1 MKKFTL
7 QCLLFTFLMLSACVA
22 GTSTFLATNDL
33 AGTLTVTFCATNSA
47 GQFTFYSLTNLPTG
61 TSNTLT
67 TASNVVGVAVVNQVM
82 GVARVDTFGSLANT
96 NGANCSYLVTN
107 GVSTYYILA
116 GSGSVGGISAGS
128 GYTGTPGTIPS
139 GNGNTNAPTSQIGA
153 QTFFVQTDTNGRVIF
168 PSNFQGSTNNT
179 GLTTQQAATLA
190 IAETNSYG
198 TISFLRF
205 CGTNTPM
212 PTLKASDGYNAHGW
226 YDQSTNLR
234 AAIAYVSTNSV
245 NIRNLY
251 LPQGIYRIVAT
262 NLLIPSNVVLRGDGV
277 FHWGIYNYS
286 DGLQLA
292 YTMLWFDGT
301 NSTGVEFNNDG
312 GDSWNGIYNIQIQG
326 GLNPIATMDTLYRTS
341 FTNFGLI
348 GLQVYNTNWTWAG
361 VFEAK
366 HVAVN
371 GFRVGINNDAGQ
383 AQFNFCQ
390 YAMNGVGFAEV
401 GNPGD
406 YYYLTNTAY
415 CMAHPDYGTLYTN
428 YLSVIQP
435 HGPYGFGFADDAQNI
450 NCGGGIRIDGVAY
463 YLTSARARHIQSDTT
478 YMAYRIAFLSDGYYS
493 FDDCYWE
500 EYGNYN
506 PLTTNAVVLL
516 GNPNVTIRNTDFVP
530 PTVNDSGV
538 SNTNT
543 CFVDLSQAGIATL
556 TLDDCGN
563 KAPQFLAKVNPLLQQ
578 PVNLKGS
585 TAGLLWFQDTT
596 TPARSHA
603 DLVTAESAYNG
614 HFWQINDE
622 EQYPPPSVT
631 TNLSANNY
639 YEPYGRIIMQRS
651 TPDYFSAVVRTNS
664 IGAGVG
670 SESTQL
676 PYSAGSYYW
685 IRFLQSDQSPP
696 IQVANNIWEIPAN
709 YTVAQLTVKSNL
721 FGNIAGATNLPLT
734 GLQAG
739 AATNSQILTFN
750 GTSWAPSNAP
760 ASLGGGSTPV
770 YLSYLTNSFLVVS
783 NFVGGGGMTNSGLS
797 ITFPAGY
804 YTWLA
809 HFTMTEPGTV
819 GTGFY
824 VKAFFSP
831 SLQKMNA
838 TWMWGADGGAPQQFH
853 RETDSQ
859 SSAYLGYSDLSM
871 IVSPANEDVEIT
883 GSISNSAST
892 TMNIQ
897 FAHYGASTNAFSVDA
912 GSFIRVF

>member
-1 MKKFTL
+1 MISNAKNLKSEMMKTGSRLWALGFR
-7 QCLLFTFLMLSACVA
+7 LSAHRLLPTA
-22 GTSTFLATNDL
+22 SRLLLAFQLFSFSAFCAVNFVGVYTTTN
-33 AGTLTVTFCATNSA
+33 GTLLTPTNFWS
-47 GQFTFYSLTNLPTG
+47 
-61 TSNTLT
+61 
-67 TASNVVGVAVVNQVM
+67 
-82 GVARVDTFGSLANT
+82 ANT
-96 NGANCSYLVTN
+96 NAWGTVVSNMVSGLVVTN
-107 GVSTYYILA
+107 GVTA
-116 GSGSVGGISAGS
+116 
-128 GYTGTPGTIPS
+128 
-139 GNGNTNAPTSQIGA
+139 
-153 QTFFVQTDTNGRVIF
+153 
-168 PSNFQGSTNNT
+168 
-179 GLTTQQAATLA
+179 QQAATIA

-198 TISFLRF
+198 TINFLHF

-226 YDQSTNLR
+226 YDQSTNLQ
-234 AAIAYVSTNSV
+234 AAIAYVATNSV

-251 LPQGIYRIVAT
+251 LPQGIYRIAAT

-326 GLNPIATMDTLYRTS
+326 GLNPLATMDTLYRTS

-348 GLQVYNTNWTWAG
+348 GLQIYNTNWTWAG

-383 AQFNFCQ
+383 AQFSFCQ

-406 YYYLTNTAY
+406 YYYLTNTTY
-415 CMAHPDYGTLYTN
+415 CTAHPDYGTLYTN

-450 NCGGGIRIDGVAY
+450 NCGGGIRIDGAAY

-516 GNPNVTIRNTDFVP
+516 GNPNVTIRNTEFVSP
-530 PTVNDSGV
+530 SVNDWGA

-543 CFVDLSQAGIATL
+543 CFVDMSQAGIATL

-563 KAPQFLAKVNPLLQQ
+563 KAPQYLAKVNPLLQQ

-585 TAGLLWFQDTT
+585 TAGLLWFQDNV

-603 DLVTAESAYNG
+603 DLVTSESHYNG

-622 EQYPPPSVT
+622 EQYPPPSTT
-631 TNLSANNY
+631 TNLSAYNY

-664 IGAGVG
+664 IGTGVG

-721 FGNIAGATNLPLT
+721 FANLISGNGASVTNLANGVPAGVTTNILANIGASGATVAIPWSSLP
-734 GLQAG
+734 GG
-739 AATNSQILTFN
+739 
-750 GTSWAPSNAP
+750 
-760 ASLGGGSTPV
+760 GGGSIPNGLVTNSAPAALV
-770 YLSYLTNSFLVVS
+770 VTGGGASVTVASNLLTVAGSGVSTTVSSNVVISGTVTATNFVGNGGNLTNLAAGLFYVMPTDFLVVS
-783 NFVGGGGMTNSGLS
+783 NFTGSAWTNSPMTL
-797 ITFPAGY
+797 TVPAGSF
-804 YTWLA
+804 
-809 HFTMTEPGTV
+809 HFECT
-819 GTGFY
+819 
-824 VKAFFSP
+824 AFEKGGPPDGCLMKISSAPNLGLVDVVVHFS
-831 SLQKMNA
+831 A
-838 TWMWGADGGAPQQFH
+838 
-853 RETDSQ
+853 Q
-859 SSAYLGYSDLSM
+859 SSAGSDQNWSDFYLSSSYLNNSGGFGGF
-871 IVSPANEDVEIT
+871 VCTAT
-883 GSISNSAST
+883 GRW
-892 TMNIQ
+892 
-897 FAHYGASTNAFSVDA
+897 HWYGTITNASPVTLTASFSLYDGTTTNGFTVGHGA
-912 GSFIRVF
+912 TMAVWH